1 MAKNCWLLR
10 KQMFFFEQQEKR
22 WSTLKQALIVSGQGS
37 AIIQMTICT
46 FSTLQATGP
55 GPRVYK
61 M

>member
-1 MAKNCWLLR
+1 MAQKLLVTE
-10 KQMFFFEQQEKR
+10 KTNGFFEQQEIR
-22 WSTLKQALIVSGQGS
+22 WSTIKQALIVSGQGS

-46 FSTLQATGP
+46 FSTVQATGP